1 MRVAAE
7 PAKPRNLAAV
17 RSIAQIWWRVVMAL
31 KSPFM
36 TGGQVRGTR

>member
-7 PAKPRNLAAV
+7 EAVAAF
-17 RSIAQIWWRVVMAL
+17 RSIALISWRVAMAL

>member
-1 MRVAAE
+1 VAAA
-7 PAKPRNLAAV
+7 PAVAAV
-17 RSIAQIWWRVVMAL
+17 RSSAQNSWRVDMAL